1 MGSCFQGQRS
11 AGQRLW
17 GRVAA
22 GVTLR
27 AIALGVGLCTMQ
39 VASADDFVSKANQ
52 LYADIKPNL
61 RSDLTLLPAVAKLQ
75 PVPTALR
82 GVATP
87 ELMFVGA
94 QGWADALAWVTSA
107 PQQEALKA
115 LQSITRK
122 SDPREPIAFGL
133 TYGTDGIPVELIRA
147 KAYVE
152 LGDPPTLAA
161 AQVMYLPMLD
171 TLAAVVNVEITRLV
185 GEGKIEEAAALC
197 VDWVVFARQMADRQL
212 FQEAKWGFEQM
223 NGGLERLRDAVYTDF
238 RDQKLLKPEAIKQ
251 LLTRLDDMRGVL
263 SIDRIK
269 FPKADELGA
278 EQVVSRVFVPRK
290 GPDERVFGTT
300 LASIGAA
307 GRPLRLFAEAARWQA
322 AATGHKD
329 QIDTSSM
336 LDRVYG
342 DFSSRWRVD
351 FYDRRQMQPY
361 EYGRMSTTDFAVIA
375 ATLPDMSSLIELRQ
389 RLRVEAVGT
398 RLSLAILG
406 STYVRKEFP
415 PTVASVRP
423 SWQVELEKDP
433 FNIDST
439 MGNKNPMQ
447 YFVPIRDTKARF
459 GPKEDPR
466 PHDVNIVAGSGR
478 NFAVPI
484 GEDQFIIY
492 SLGSDTRKNW
502 AERVQNTIKKVEGAD
517 YIVWPPMIALER
529 QHLRQTG
536 EIK

>member
-1 MGSCFQGQRS
+1 MGSRFMG
-11 AGQRLW
+11 RLS
-17 GRVAA
+17 GGNAA
-22 GVTLR
+22 ATIRAMAVGVCLLAMPAAR
-27 AIALGVGLCTMQ
+27 G
-39 VASADDFVSKANQ
+39 DDYVSQANQ

-61 RSDLTLLPAVAKLQ
+61 RSDLVLLPAVAKLQ
-75 PVPTALR
+75 PIPTVLR
-82 GVATP
+82 GVTTP
-87 ELMFVGA
+87 KLMFVGA
-94 QGWADALAWVTSA
+94 QGWSEAVAWATGA
-107 PQQEALKA
+107 TQQDALKA
-115 LQSITRK
+115 LQSVTRK
-122 SDPREPIAFGL
+122 SDPREPNAFGL
-133 TYGTDGIPVELIRA
+133 PYGTDGIPVDLIRA

-161 AQVMYLPMLD
+161 AQIMYLPMLD
-171 TLAAVVNVEITRLV
+171 TLAALVNIEVTRLG
-185 GEGKIEEAAALC
+185 GEGKVEEAAALC
-197 VDWVVFARQMADRQL
+197 VDWVVFARQMTDRQL
-212 FQEAKWGFEQM
+212 FKEAAWGFEQM
-223 NGGLERLRDAVYTDF
+223 NEGLERLRDVIYTDF
-238 RDQKLLKPEAIKQ
+238 RDKKALTPEAIKQ
-251 LLTRLDDMRGVL
+251 LLVRTDEMRGVL
-263 SIDRIK
+263 TIDRIK
-269 FPKADELGA
+269 FPKADDLGA

-322 AATGHKD
+322 AANGHKD
-329 QIDTSSM
+329 QVDTSAM

-361 EYGRMSTTDFAVIA
+361 EIGKMSTTDYAVIE

-398 RLSLAILG
+398 RLSLALLG

-415 PTVASVRP
+415 PTVASIRP

-433 FNIDST
+433 FNIDSAT
-439 MGNKNPMQ
+439 GRNPMQ

-459 GPKEDPR
+459 GPKEEPT
-466 PHDVNIVAGSGR
+466 PHVINVVAGSGR
-478 NFAVPI
+478 NFSIPI

-492 SLGSDTRKNW
+492 SLGSDTRKDW
-502 AERVQNTIKKVEGAD
+502 AERVQNTVKKVEGAD
-517 YIVWPPMIALER
+517 YLIWPPMIALER
-529 QHLRQTG
+529 QHLRQNG

>member
-1 MGSCFQGQRS
+1 MGQALF
-11 AGQRLW
+11 

-22 GVTLR
+22 GVAFRTMAIGLSLCAAQVTL
-27 AIALGVGLCTMQ
+27 
-39 VASADDFVSKANQ
+39 ADDFVSKANE

-61 RSDLTLLPAVAKLQ
+61 RSDLILLPAVAKLQ
-75 PVPTALR
+75 PIPTALR

-87 ELMFVGA
+87 ELMFAGG
-94 QGWADALAWVTSA
+94 QGWSSVAEWAMAA
-107 PQQEALKA
+107 PQQDAIKA
-115 LQSITRK
+115 LQSVTRK

-133 TYGTDGIPVELIRA
+133 PYGTDGVPIELIRA
-147 KAYVE
+147 KAYIE

-161 AQVMYLPMLD
+161 AQLMYMPMLD
-171 TLAAVVNVEITRLV
+171 TLAALVQVEATRLAS
-185 GEGKIEEAAALC
+185 EGKVEEATSML
-197 VDWVVFARQMADRQL
+197 VDWIVFGRQMADRQL
-212 FQEAKWGFEQM
+212 FKEAKWGFDQM
-223 NGGLERLRDAVYTDF
+223 NIGLERLRDVVYSDF
-238 RDQKLLKPEAIKQ
+238 RDKKALTPEALKQ
-251 LLTRLDDMRGVL
+251 LLGRLDEMRGVL
-263 SIDRIK
+263 TIDRIK
-269 FPKADELGA
+269 FPKADNLA
-278 EQVVSRVFVPRK
+278 SEQVVSRVFVPRK
-290 GPDERVFGTT
+290 GPDDRVFGTT

-329 QIDTSSM
+329 QIDTSAM

-342 DFSSRWRVD
+342 DFASRWRVD

-361 EYGRMSTTDFAVIA
+361 EFGKMSTSDYAVIA
-375 ATLPDMSSLIELRQ
+375 ATMPDMSPLIELRQ
-389 RLRVEAVGT
+389 RLRVESVGT

-423 SWQVELEKDP
+423 SWQVEIEKDP
-433 FNIDST
+433 FNVDSAT
-439 MGNKNPMQ
+439 GKNPMQ

-459 GPKEDPR
+459 GAKEEPR
-466 PHDVNIVAGSGR
+466 PHVVNVVAGSGR
-478 NFAVPI
+478 NFATPI

-492 SLGSDTRKNW
+492 SLGSDTRKDW

-517 YIVWPPMIALER
+517 YLIWPPVISLER
-529 QHLRQTG
+529 LYLRQTG

>member
-1 MGSCFQGQRS
+1 M
-11 AGQRLW
+11 GQRLM
-17 GRVAA
+17 GRLASSHAA
-22 GVTLR
+22 TRTLR
-27 AIALGVGLCTMQ
+27 AAALGLCLCAMP
-39 VASADDFVSKANQ
+39 VARGDDFVSQANQ

-61 RSDLTLLPAVAKLQ
+61 RSDLILLPAVAKMQ

-87 ELMFVGA
+87 DLMFAGA
-94 QGWADALAWVTSA
+94 QGWSDAAAWATA
-107 PQQEALKA
+107 PAQQDALKA
-115 LQSITRK
+115 LQSVTRK

-133 TYGTDGIPVELIRA
+133 PYGADGIPIELIRA

-152 LGDPPTLAA
+152 LGDPPTLSA

-171 TLAAVVNVEITRLV
+171 GLGALVQIEVTRLAA
-185 GEGKIEEAAALC
+185 EGKVEDAAALC
-197 VDWVVFARQMADRQL
+197 VDWAVFGRQMADRQL
-212 FQEAKWGFEQM
+212 FKEAKWGFEQM
-223 NGGLERLRDAVYTDF
+223 NAAMERLRDVVYTDF
-238 RDQKLLKPEAIKQ
+238 RDKKAMTPETIKQ
-251 LLTRLDDMRGVL
+251 LLARLDDARGVL
-263 SIDRIK
+263 TIDRIK
-269 FPKADELGA
+269 FPKADDLGA
-278 EQVVSRVFVPRK
+278 EQVVSRVFLPRK

-329 QIDTSSM
+329 QVDTSAM

-361 EYGRMSTTDFAVIA
+361 EYGRMSTSEFAVIA
-375 ATLPDMSSLIELRQ
+375 ATLPDMSSLIDLRQ

-398 RLSLAILG
+398 RLSLALLG

-415 PTVASVRP
+415 PTVASIRP

-433 FNIDST
+433 FNIDSAT
-439 MGNKNPMQ
+439 GKNPMQ

-459 GPKEDPR
+459 GAKEDPR
-466 PHDVNIVAGSGR
+466 PHNVNVIAGSGR

-492 SLGSDTRKNW
+492 SLGSDNRKDW
-502 AERVQNTIKKVEGAD
+502 AERVQNTVKKVEGAD
-517 YIVWPPMIALER
+517 YLIWPPMIALER